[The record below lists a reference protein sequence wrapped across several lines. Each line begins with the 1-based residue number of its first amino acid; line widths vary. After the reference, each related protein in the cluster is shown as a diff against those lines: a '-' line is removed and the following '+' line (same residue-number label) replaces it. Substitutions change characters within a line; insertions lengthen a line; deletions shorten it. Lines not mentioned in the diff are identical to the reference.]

1 MLKILI
7 TIWLQYVKLSERTEN
22 EKFPNVVEVTGDG
35 AQCLR
40 IDGCKHNFVFDQLL
54 SDQVIQVIFFRQ

>member
-22 EKFPNVVEVTGDG
+22 EKFPNVVEGTGGWVQGKVGD
-35 AQCLR
+35 
-40 IDGCKHNFVFDQLL
+40 
-54 SDQVIQVIFFRQ
+54 